1 MTTNIYILKL
11 KDGNYYVGKT
21 NNVEKRF
28 LEHMSGKG
36 SVWTIKYE
44 PIEIEK
50 VIPNSSPFDED
61 RYVKEYM
68 YKFGFN
74 KVRGGTYV
82 TEKLDESQEYNLK
95 KEIWGAN
102 DCCTLCGRKG
112 HFVKDCKE
120 INDVYGDNIFIYECD
135 YCKKE
140 FEIEIE
146 CQKHEISCKNKKQYI
161 KPQHTKPQYN
171 QKTNYKNTII
181 NSSSDD
187 SSSEEEYIN
196 NKVVCF
202 KCKKFGHYATN
213 CYSTQ
218 QYGGYKNSYSNQQYG
233 GYKSNNKQRK
243 KYYDSSDSD

>member
-11 KDGNYYVGKT
+11 KGGNYYVGKT

-28 LEHMSGKG
+28 LEHLSGKG
-36 SVWTIKYE
+36 SAWTTKHE
-44 PIEIEK
+44 PIEVSQ
-50 VIPNSSPFDED
+50 VISNASPFDED

-68 YKFGFN
+68 HKYGIN

-82 TEKLDESQEYNLK
+82 TEELDETQEYNLK

-102 DCCTLCGRKG
+102 DCCTQCGRKG

-120 INDVYGDNIFIYECD
+120 KIDVYGDNVFVYECD

-140 FEIEIE
+140 FNTEAE
-146 CQKHEISCKNKKQYI
+146 CEKHETFCKNKKQY
-161 KPQHTKPQYN
+161 TKPQYI
-171 QKTNYKNTII
+171 QRTNYNNKFVD
-181 NSSSDD
+181 SSSDD
-187 SSSEEEYIN
+187 SSSDDSSSDEGYTN

-202 KCKKFGHYATN
+202 KCKKFGHYASS
-213 CYSTQ
+213 CYSNQ
-218 QYGGYKNSYSNQQYG
+218 QYSGYKNSYSKQQYG
-233 GYKSNNKQRK
+233 GYTNKNYQRK